1 MKIALAAVVALCI
14 LAPSAFAGRPVTDQE
29 RVKLEEAIK
38 AQGCSGGKLE
48 FDDGKFEVDD
58 ASCNDGKRYDLD
70 FDQSFALIRKRQ
82 D

>member
-1 MKIALAAVVALCI
+1 
-14 LAPSAFAGRPVTDQE
+14 
-29 RVKLEEAIK
+29 VKLEEAIK

-70 FDQSFALIRKRQ
+70 FDQSFALIPQEAGLIRAGFPPCLG
-82 D
+82 DHGP